1 MFQKRFSKVFSS
13 GKIKIGQNPSLPLF
27 WTWRCHLAV
36 AEGPGFLVPWFSW
49 LLLQQL
55 LHTLNHPTKKRQKKQ
70 HFRLVSCNIESFLS
84 LHVILWIFTKHL
96 TLTTFQIWDKF
107 FSLNFREVCFLSSY
121 LTSVNFDLMFI
132 PVCHHS
138 SLTLFR
144 RDLIWALVPSDPWF
158 FWMTISASLSRA
170 RVLIRS
176 LFSLFSPSDSGELKI
191 IDIICTH
198 ELVIV
203 RLTHIIHIHVN
214 ELFKQE
220 LGFLLIIWR
229 CRFQLNTEVNTY
241 NILYYNFFSK
251 HTCIII

>member
-1 MFQKRFSKVFSS
+1 M
-13 GKIKIGQNPSLPLF
+13 
-27 WTWRCHLAV
+27 
-36 AEGPGFLVPWFSW
+36 
-49 LLLQQL
+49 
-55 LHTLNHPTKKRQKKQ
+55 
-70 HFRLVSCNIESFLS
+70 SCNIESFHS

-138 SLTLFR
+138 SLTLFL

-176 LFSLFSPSDSGELKI
+176 LFSLFSPSDSCELKI
-191 IDIICTH
+191 IDIICRH
-198 ELVIV
+198 ELVNV
-203 RLTHIIHIHVN
+203 RLTKIIHIQVN
-214 ELFKQE
+214 QLFISS
-220 LGFLLIIWR
+220 GVLL
-229 CRFQLNTEVNTY
+229 L
-241 NILYYNFFSK
+241 L
-251 HTCIII
+251 